1 MLELSEQCLTPVALT
16 ASAAACPVTTW
27 VRPTTDRRSSRKRA
41 TLLGASALAITLAC
55 SSTQSE
61 PLTPKARAPL
71 PADVVAK
78 AALPLYVQ
86 HGEEKLSEP
95 ALWQALA
102 KQRVICFGEQHDD
115 PAHHFAQRRALEEL
129 AARSAAEKRVLAAGF
144 EMFQKPYQ
152 TALSSFVGGT
162 LPEAQFLIDSEY
174 KERWGFDFALYRPLL
189 QVARD
194 NNLEALALNT
204 PRELTRKV
212 GRTGLAS
219 LEAGERNQ
227 LPELDLT
234 NTDHKAYFDAAMGNH
249 AMPDR
254 KPEDMYAAQ
263 VLWDETMAEAA
274 AAWLSRA
281 GENAQL
287 IVFAGSGHCHKS
299 AIPARITR
307 RVQLPVLSVTP
318 VAASQLAQFED
329 KQRYDWLVVL
339 QDQK

>member
-1 MLELSEQCLTPVALT
+1 MLALSAKCPTHTSPAPHSAVLRTHPAVDRRAARGLT
-16 ASAAACPVTTW
+16 AW
-27 VRPTTDRRSSRKRA
+27 
-41 TLLGASALAITLAC
+41 LGAALAWTFAC
-55 SSTQSE
+55 SSSQSQ

-71 PADVVAK
+71 PADIVAQS
-78 AALPLYVQ
+78 ALPLYAQ
-86 HGEEKLSEP
+86 RGEEKLSEP

-102 KQRVICFGEQHDD
+102 KERVICFGEQHDD

-152 TALSSFVGGT
+152 AALSGFVGGT
-162 LPEAQFLIDSEY
+162 LPETQFLIDSEY

-189 QVARD
+189 LAARD
-194 NNLEALALNT
+194 NNLEVLALNT

-212 GRTGLAS
+212 GRTGIES
-219 LEAGERNQ
+219 LEAGERSQ

-234 NTDHKAYFDAAMGNH
+234 NADHKAYFEAAMGGH
-249 AMPDR
+249 PMPSDR
-254 KPEDMYAAQ
+254 KPENTYAAQ
-263 VLWDETMAEAA
+263 VLWDETMAETA

-287 IVFAGSGHCHKS
+287 ILFAGSGHCHKS

-318 VAASQLAQFED
+318 VQASQLAKFED

-339 QDQK
+339 EDKKK